1 MLTLLLILIFYT
13 VSSNLLGCHGKTIV
27 NVASGVYSTKVELDG
42 LTLSST
48 STFRL
53 IDTLTIQL
61 HLTNTYSVFVNY
73 QITVPGSRVDFWT
86 KLQISHNGDDL
97 TNAGS
102 LVHYGTQFTY
112 KTATGYWMDNL
123 KPDYYTFEVYYK
135 SSSSISVPADLD
147 YQTAILQVMWFTNA
161 PTASDGIK
169 CYPTPYTLNRYH
181 VFSPLKGLKAT
192 LPPYNERVV
201 LAAYQLAVYSSSKKW
216 FIVKM
221 HQHNQQLNSTNMIRG
236 DGYYFTLNSLWIKSL
251 LPAEYEFGLT
261 YRNDYKT
268 YFEDCRN
275 DYRGNKNLY
284 AMYLPYSCSIITT
297 IRPNTNLRIF
307 TTSWMNT
314 DLSYSFTLYQ
324 TEHIIVR
331 YQYTSRFSSYHT
343 SRLTTRLSID
353 TVRQHTAAIS
363 GNYYIGNSGM
373 WQGALSSGRH
383 NITLQIK
390 SSFTYTQ
397 YFNDVYTRAMDI
409 VRCI

>member
-1 MLTLLLILIFYT
+1 MLTLLLIFYT
-13 VSSNLLGCHGKTIV
+13 LLGCHGKTIV

-42 LTLSST
+42 LRLSRT
-48 STFRL
+48 STFQP
-53 IDTLTIQL
+53 IGALTIQL
-61 HLTNTYSVFVNY
+61 NITSTYSVFVNY
-73 QITVPGSRVDFWT
+73 QITVGSRVDFWT
-86 KLQISHNGDDL
+86 KLQISHNDDDL

-102 LVHYGTQFTY
+102 LVHYGTQFPY

-123 KPDYYTFEVYYK
+123 KPSYYIFEVYYK

-161 PTASDGIK
+161 PTISDGIK
-169 CYPTPYTLNRYH
+169 CYPTPYTLNRYD
-181 VFSPLKGLKAT
+181 VLSPLKGLKAT
-192 LPPYNERVV
+192 LPPYNETVV

-221 HQHNQQLNSTNMIRG
+221 HQNNQQLKSTNMIRG
-236 DGYYFTLNSLWIKSL
+236 DGYYFTLNSLWMKSL

-284 AMYLPYSCSIITT
+284 AMYLPSSCSILTT
-297 IRPNTNLRIF
+297 IRPTTNLRIS

-331 YQYTSRFSSYHT
+331 YQLTSGYNSYYTRS
-343 SRLTTRLSID
+343 LKTRLIID
-353 TVRQHTAAIS
+353 TVRRHTAAIS
-363 GNYYIGNSGM
+363 GNNYIGNSGM

-390 SSFTYTQ
+390 SSYAPYTQ
-397 YFNDVYTRAMDI
+397 YLINNNDKYTRAMDI
-409 VRCI
+409 VHCI